1 MNITSRQL
9 KAFLLTA
16 RHQSF
21 SRAAERL
28 FITQSGMSVLV
39 RELEDQLG
47 FRLFERTTRRVT
59 LTEFG
64 TRFLPIA
71 DRSLLD
77 LESAAANIGR
87 SASAADRRISIG
99 APPLMAG
106 KLLAAAIGEY
116 AKRDPELRISLH
128 DGERARLSAMVT
140 AGTLDMCIGCFLQP
154 VPGVR
159 RTPIYRFSLMLIEPT
174 AQTGTPPR
182 PMRWSEIGERALLG
196 LPSEHPVQRV
206 VDRQLERIGRR
217 GAPEMVFNYFDTL
230 IGMVEAGAGSAV
242 LPTFAVPACMER
254 RVATHP
260 LSEPVVPIE
269 VYQIVN
275 RGKKLPAAADAFTRF
290 LRSYIAEW
298 AEPWNLGAD
307 SQPEV
312 AAEAS
317 SR

>member
-47 FRLFERTTRRVT
+47 FRLFDRTTRRVT

-71 DRSLLD
+71 DRSLVE

-87 SASAADRRISIG
+87 SATAADRRLSIG
-99 APPLMAG
+99 APPLIAG

-116 AKRDPELRISLH
+116 AKRDPQLRISLQ
-128 DGERARLSAMVT
+128 DGERVKLSAMVA
-140 AGTLDMCIGCFLQP
+140 AGTLDTCIGCFLQP

-159 RTPIYRFSLMLIEPT
+159 RMPVYRFSLMLIEPA
-174 AQTGTPPR
+174 AQAGGEPQ
-182 PMRWSEIGERALLG
+182 PMRWSDIGERPLLG
-196 LPSEHPVQRV
+196 LPAGHPVQQV
-206 VDRQLERIGRR
+206 VDHELVRLGRR
-217 GAPEMVFNYFDTL
+217 AAQEMVFNYFDTE
-230 IGMVEAGAGSAV
+230 IAMVEAGAGSAV
-242 LPTFAVPACMER
+242 LPSFTLPVCRER
-254 RVATHP
+254 RVAIRP
-260 LSEPVVPIE
+260 LVDPVVPIE
-269 VYQIVN
+269 LYQLVS
-275 RGKKLPAAADAFTRF
+275 RAKKLSPAAEAFTRF
-290 LRSYIAEW
+290 LRNYIAEW
-298 AEPWNLGAD
+298 AEPWNKGFGA
-307 SQPEV
+307 S
-312 AAEAS
+312 
-317 SR
+317 

>member
-71 DRSLLD
+71 DRSLVD
-77 LESAAANIGR
+77 LEAAAANIGR
-87 SASAADRRISIG
+87 SASAADRRLSLG
-99 APPLMAG
+99 APPLIAG

-128 DGERARLSAMVT
+128 DGERGRLSAMV
-140 AGTLDMCIGCFLQP
+140 ASGALDMCIGCFLQP
-154 VPGVR
+154 VAGVR
-159 RTPIYRFSLMLIEPT
+159 RTPVYRFSLMLVEP
-174 AQTGTPPR
+174 ASHAGAPPR

-196 LPSEHPVQRV
+196 LPADHPVQQV
-206 VDRQLERIGRR
+206 IDRQFDGIARR
-217 GAPEMVFNYFDTL
+217 GAPAMVFNYFDTL

-242 LPTFAVPACMER
+242 LPTFAVPACLER

-260 LSEPVVPIE
+260 LSDPVVPIE
-269 VYQIVN
+269 LYQITN
-275 RGKKLPAAADAFTRF
+275 RGRKLPAAAEGFTRF

-298 AEPWNLGAD
+298 AEPWNLGLERQNGA
-307 SQPEV
+307 V
-312 AAEAS
+312 AAS
-317 SR
+317 

>member
-1 MNITSRQL
+1 
-9 KAFLLTA
+9 
-16 RHQSF
+16 
-21 SRAAERL
+21 
-28 FITQSGMSVLV
+28 V

-71 DRSLLD
+71 DRSLVD
-77 LESAAANIGR
+77 LEAAAANIGR
-87 SASAADRRISIG
+87 SASAASHRLSIG

-154 VPGVR
+154 VAGVR
-159 RTPIYRFSLMLIEPT
+159 RTPIYRFSLMLVEP
-174 AQTGTPPR
+174 AARAGAPPR
-182 PMRWSEIGERALLG
+182 PMRWSEIGESTLLG
-196 LPSEHPVQRV
+196 LPAEHPVQQV

-217 GAPEMVFNYFDTL
+217 GTSEMVFNYFDTQ
-230 IGMVEAGAGSAV
+230 IGMVEAGAGCAV
-242 LPTFAVPACMER
+242 LPTFAVPACLER

-260 LSEPVVPIE
+260 LFDPVVPIE

-275 RGKKLPAAADAFTRF
+275 RGRKLPAAAEGFTRF
-290 LRSYIAEW
+290 LRTYIAEW
-298 AEPWNLGAD
+298 AEPWNLGLEREAD
-307 SQPEV
+307 APARS
-312 AAEAS
+312 
-317 SR
+317 